1 MLFPSVSIPIRSH
14 CKHNNGG
21 EKRGLSPTLA
31 MNILWSSQPLPH
43 IKPQSVQ
50 AADCGFYPMWVF
62 FSVQELPV
70 LSLSSRLVLIPCHIS
85 FGRSSSSPT
94 KTQVFA
100 PLRLFLQPVWQ
111 SWFQCRVA
119 LPLQPLWV
127 RFHLCCA
134 ASNRRESS
142 AGEEL
147 MRSVENKTKT
157 GENWKKISGKTAPAS
172 LH

>member
-70 LSLSSRLVLIPCHIS
+70 LSLSLHALCSSLATSLSVGPHPHPLKLKFLLHYDFSCNLCGKAGSNVEWLYRCNLCEFDSIYVVLP
-85 FGRSSSSPT
+85 P
-94 KTQVFA
+94 
-100 PLRLFLQPVWQ
+100 
-111 SWFQCRVA
+111 
-119 LPLQPLWV
+119 
-127 RFHLCCA
+127 
-134 ASNRRESS
+134 
-142 AGEEL
+142 
-147 MRSVENKTKT
+147 T
-157 GENWKKISGKTAPAS
+157 GENLLLVKN
-172 LH
+172 